1 MELELKV
8 VRTGKDPILGKSPG
22 KSSPFQT
29 VNPPQMDHFRQPP
42 TYEDRM
48 DAHRTIQSIFHI
60 LGILVILGFLSLQAG
75 GCLIMVSAM
84 SGAGDGGDALGGGEA
99 KDEFAFGD
107 ETAEATFL
115 RVPVY
120 GVISSEAKE
129 NLLGMRKR
137 SLPETVEML
146 IAHAREDAGID
157 GLLLDIDSPGG
168 AVDPSDVIF
177 HELRRFREET
187 DKPVVARMNGMAA
200 SGGYYIA
207 MGAEKIL
214 AHPSCLTGSIG
225 VIIQAWNGTGLLDK
239 VGLELVT
246 LTSGPNKDLLNPG
259 KPMSEEHRVI
269 IQGIVDDAY
278 DSFVGAV
285 SAGREMDAARVRE
298 LADGRIYTARQALA
312 LELVDAVGYEEEL
325 LDMLREVAGAETVE
339 VVDHVLPSS
348 LWEILGMGMEGFAE
362 HLRPG
367 AELEARVNDYLL
379 EPGLYYLWRPS
390 F

>member
-1 MELELKV
+1 ME
-8 VRTGKDPILGKSPG
+8 
-22 KSSPFQT
+22 
-29 VNPPQMDHFRQPP
+29 
-42 TYEDRM
+42 
-48 DAHRTIQSIFHI
+48 AHKTIQSIFHI

-75 GCLIMVSAM
+75 GCLILVSAM
-84 SGAGDGGDALGGGEA
+84 SSAGEGGDALGGSEA
-99 KDEFAFGD
+99 HDEFAFGD
-107 ETAEATFL
+107 EEAAASFL
-115 RVPVY
+115 RIPIF
-120 GVISSEAKE
+120 GVISAEAEE
-129 NLLGMRKR
+129 NLLGVRKR

-146 IAHAREDAGID
+146 LAHAREDASID

-187 DKPVVARMNGMAA
+187 GKPVVARMNGMAA

-207 MGAEKIL
+207 MGADKIL

-225 VIIQAWNGTGLLDK
+225 VIIQAWNGAGMLEK

-285 SAGREMDAARVRE
+285 SAGREMDAERVRK
-298 LADGRIYTARQALA
+298 LADGRIYTARQALE
-312 LELVDAVGYEEEL
+312 LDLVDAVGYEEEL
-325 LDMLREVAGAETVE
+325 LAMLREAAGVEAVE
-339 VVDHVLPSS
+339 VVDHVLPSPF
-348 LWEILGMGMEGFAE
+348 WEMLEMGMEGFAE
-362 HLRPG
+362 RLRPG
-367 AELEARVNDYLL
+367 AELESRVNDHLL
-379 EPGLYYLWRPS
+379 APGLYYLWRPS